1 MENKIMNSQSA
12 AAENSAIIEIA
23 NNTTVASNYAEILTT
38 MANAIEKNKKDTIAI
53 ITINNTIVTIWLN
66 RDKESKT
73 YEVRYTVGRGDM
85 IVVET
90 DIKVLS
96 GCNIGKIA
104 SVMAYAV
111 CDIMVCNY
119 NIKYADIMTR
129 DQWDTKV
136 FRETARDLA
145 ERYYELA
152 CDPGYNEYVI
162 EDEDY
167 QNLYEAGG
175 FGKMS
180 DSLCE
185 KTTNQLYWEVCAIY
199 NAIVAVKGE
208 PVLFE
213 QVAETNADE
222 TPAVEEV
229 KILEDFCTNE
239 ASKIIAAGLT
249 SVALSEEEHYL
260 YDYEAL
266 YDYLVDDGFNEGR
279 AYEIRDQYDEEVDRA
294 IRGLLTAPD
303 FVPVE
308 VSDSD
313 IESTERF
320 FDNMTYPYSARGL
333 AYTKEHTSGVYMAD
347 IIRAVAEEHWNF
359 ESVVK
364 ESQWTRFTNDSF
376 RDLIWST
383 CWAEYLVEHTDEALE
398 AETRYVMDFDSVYDD
413 LFGELWPYMSTY
425 DDSCGGCELWVNAW
439 DVVERAAEIIEES
452 GARCIDWDRFP
463 DYIMTAFLGGLYGFG
478 TFTERVMSELEGG
491 DIIGIMPYDD
501 GLHLSFVND
510 EAEVAA

>member
-1 MENKIMNSQSA
+1 MMSINYASQSA
-12 AAENSAIIEIA
+12 AAINSAIIEIA
-23 NNTTVASNYAEILTT
+23 NNTTAAVASNYAEILTT

-53 ITINNTIVTIWLN
+53 ITVNNTIVTMWLN

-119 NIKYADIMTR
+119 NIKYADVMTR

-145 ERYYELA
+145 ERYYEVA
-152 CDPGYNEYVI
+152 CDPGYAEYLI

-167 QNLYEAGG
+167 QNIYEEGG
-175 FGKMS
+175 FGRMS

-213 QVAETNADE
+213 QVAETGSEEAPAFE
-222 TPAVEEV
+222 TEPCLNDLSLGLGESYWSDTTG
-229 KILEDFCTNE
+229 LNEDFM
-239 ASKIIAAGLT
+239 SLD
-249 SVALSEEEHYL
+249 ALEYL
-260 YDYEAL
+260 AENMP
-266 YDYLVDDGFNEGR
+266 V
-279 AYEIRDQYDEEVDRA
+279 
-294 IRGLLTAPD
+294 
-303 FVPVE
+303 VPVDAIVE
-308 VSDSD
+308 
-313 IESTERF
+313 
-320 FDNMTYPYSARGL
+320 
-333 AYTKEHTSGVYMAD
+333 GVNEYFTD
-347 IIRAVAEEHWNF
+347 CYAVARKRCMGFYECGFEEF
-359 ESVVK
+359 CDIV
-364 ESQWTRFTNDSF
+364 
-376 RDLIWST
+376 WSYV
-383 CWAEYLVEHTDEALE
+383 WPNVMTDEALE
-398 AETRYVMDFDSVYDD
+398 AETRYYMEFNDRLRYMLDN
-413 LFGELWPYMSTY
+413 GEL
-425 DDSCGGCELWVNAW
+425 
-439 DVVERAAEIIEES
+439 
-452 GARCIDWDRFP
+452 GALYIYNNDFVRSRF
-463 DYIMTAFLGGLYGFG
+463 D
-478 TFTERVMSELEGG
+478 E
-491 DIIGIMPYDD
+491 
-501 GLHLSFVND
+501 

>member
-1 MENKIMNSQSA
+1 MENTMINSQSA
-12 AAENSAIIEIA
+12 AAKNSAIIEIA
-23 NNTTVASNYAEILTT
+23 NNTTATVASNYAEILTT

-53 ITINNTIVTIWLN
+53 ITVNDIIVTMWLN

-73 YEVRYTVGRGDM
+73 YEVRYTIGRGDM

-111 CDIMVCNY
+111 CDIMVRNY
-119 NIKYADIMTR
+119 NIKYADVMTR

-152 CDPGYNEYVI
+152 CDPGYAEYLI

-167 QNLYEAGG
+167 QNIYEEGG

-199 NAIVAVKGE
+199 NAIVAEKGE

-213 QVAETNADE
+213 QVAETGA
-222 TPAVEEV
+222 EEAPE
-229 KILEDFCTNE
+229 LEE
-239 ASKIIAAGLT
+239 APMLEKDDDITEEGY
-249 SVALSEEEHYL
+249 SVA
-260 YDYEAL
+260 
-266 YDYLVDDGFNEGR
+266 
-279 AYEIRDQYDEEVDRA
+279 
-294 IRGLLTAPD
+294 
-303 FVPVE
+303 
-308 VSDSD
+308 
-313 IESTERF
+313 
-320 FDNMTYPYSARGL
+320 GL
-333 AYTKEHTSGVYMAD
+333 AYVKENTSGVSMAD

-383 CWAEYLVEHTDEALE
+383 CWAEYLVKHTDGALE
-398 AETRYVMDFDSVYDD
+398 AETRYIMDFDSVYDE
-413 LFGELWPYMSTY
+413 LFDELWPYMSTY

-452 GARCIDWDRFP
+452 MDDSGTRCIDWDRFP
-463 DYIMTAFLGGLYGFG
+463 DYIMAAFLDDDLYGFD

-491 DIIGIMPYDD
+491 DIVSIMPYDD
-501 GLHLSFVND
+501 GLHLSFVDD